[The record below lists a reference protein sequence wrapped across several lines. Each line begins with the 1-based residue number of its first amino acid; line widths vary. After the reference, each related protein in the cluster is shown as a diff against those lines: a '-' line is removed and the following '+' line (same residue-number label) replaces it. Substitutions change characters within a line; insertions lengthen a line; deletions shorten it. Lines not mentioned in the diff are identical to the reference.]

1 MIAKTSIGSDF
12 HGAIHYGAGYRL
24 DGTIIKGKAELL
36 LLNNI
41 VSQDPKGIADEMQ
54 QEAAYGRC
62 KKPVWHTSLN
72 WKPGEYPTREQMIVA
87 AKSYC
92 QKMGADPTD
101 HQIVVYQHHDQPHRH
116 IHIYINRVPTD
127 GGTALATSHNYA
139 RNERI
144 CREICQELSFARVER
159 LKEGQ
164 LRQVTPNQLEAQQV
178 VQLAIR
184 EALKEKSHNP
194 VDMERRLKEKGIE
207 CRYQLEGGKLKYSS
221 YCYQGVPIKG
231 QDVGFTAKQL
241 QTRLDK
247 NLLMVED
254 SKTKITESVVRPKLG
269 R

>member
-1 MIAKTSIGSDF
+1 MIAKTTIGSDF

-36 LLNNI
+36 LLNNVI
-41 VSQDPKGIADEMQ
+41 SQDPKGIAAEMQ

-62 KKPVWHTSLN
+62 KKPVWHTSLS
-72 WKPGEYPTREQMIVA
+72 WKPEEHPTREQMIVA
-87 AKSYC
+87 ANSYC

-127 GGTALATSHNYA
+127 GGPALATSHNYA

-144 CREICQELSFARVER
+144 CREISQEMGFAKVER
-159 LKEGQ
+159 IKEGQ
-164 LRQVTPNQLEAQQV
+164 LRHVAPNQLEAQQV
-178 VQLAIR
+178 VQLAIQ
-184 EALKEKSHNP
+184 EALKAKLKSP
-194 VDMERRLKEKGIE
+194 ADIERRLKEKGIE

-221 YCYQGVPIKG
+221 YCYQGIPIKG

-241 QTRLDK
+241 QARLDK
-247 NLLMVED
+247 NLLISED
-254 SKTKITESVVRPKLG
+254 HKIKSLERLGRPKLK

>member
-12 HGAIHYGAGYRL
+12 HGAIHYGAGYHL

-36 LLNNI
+36 ILNNI

-54 QEAAYGRC
+54 QEASYGRC
-62 KKPVWHTSLN
+62 KKPVWHTSLS
-72 WKPGEYPTREQMIVA
+72 WKPEEHPTREQIIVA
-87 AKSYC
+87 ANSYC

-127 GGTALATSHNYA
+127 GGPALTTSHNYA

-144 CREICQELSFARVER
+144 CREISQELGFAKVER
-159 LKEGQ
+159 LKDGQ
-164 LRQVTPNQLEAQQV
+164 LRHVMPNQLEAQQV

-184 EALKEKSHNP
+184 KALKAKSNNP
-194 VDMERRLKEKGIE
+194 AEMERRLKEKGIE
-207 CRYQLEGGKLKYSS
+207 CRYQLEGGRLKYSS
-221 YCYQGVPIKG
+221 YCYQGVAIKG

-241 QTRLDK
+241 QARLDK
-247 NLLMVED
+247 NMLMDENQ
-254 SKTKITESVVRPKLG
+254 KTKITGPVGKPKLKW
-269 R
+269 